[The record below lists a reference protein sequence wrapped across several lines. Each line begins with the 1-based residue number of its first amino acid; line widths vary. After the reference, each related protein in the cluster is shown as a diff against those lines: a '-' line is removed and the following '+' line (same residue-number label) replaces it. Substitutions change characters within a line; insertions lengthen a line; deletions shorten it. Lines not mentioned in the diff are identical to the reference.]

1 MLVVVVVVPGIVVV
15 VPGKLGR
22 TGVLEPLELEPAAGD
37 VVVAVPC
44 GSRMSV

>member
-1 MLVVVVVVPGIVVV
+1 VLVVVVVVVVA
-15 VPGKLGR
+15 GKLGR
-22 TGVLEPLELEPAAGD
+22 TGVYEPLELEPAAGD